1 MSGANASPTGRS
13 HQEMSGANA
22 SPTGRSH
29 QEMSGAIQKLDRRSF
44 LKTGAAAA
52 GGLMLGF
59 YLPENNSLEAQTS
72 VGKLNAYV
80 QVGTDD
86 TITLYIHKAEM
97 GQGTVT
103 SLSMLLAEELECD
116 WKKIRTEFPGVDPV
130 AFGPMQGVFGSM
142 SIRTSWE
149 PLRKAGATAAEMLI
163 QAAAQKWNVPKSQC
177 RVENNS
183 VVNVNTKEKLSY
195 GSLAEAAS
203 KLPVPQYGVALKDP
217 TLFKL
222 VGKPQKR
229 MDTPAKVSGKT
240 TFGID
245 VKVPGMLYAS
255 LQRCPVFGGK
265 VKSFDATKAKAVPGV
280 KNVVQISNGVAVLAD
295 NTWAAMEGRKALVV
309 EWDEGKLAMT
319 SSATIRKTFA
329 DLAEKPGAVARK
341 EGDVAAA
348 LASAP
353 RKIEAVYEV
362 PYLSHA
368 PMEPLNAVAH
378 VRPDGADVWSGM
390 QIQSVARQTAAAAA
404 GLPQEKVQIHTVYLG
419 GGFGRRGG
427 ADFVGE
433 AVEISK
439 AAGVP
444 VKLQWTRDDDL
455 QHDTYRPASYTKFTS
470 ALDDKGMPTVWN
482 ARVVCP
488 SFAGL
493 HNGVDRTGVEGI
505 AEIRYTIP
513 NVLVEYHPPDVGI
526 PVSYWRSVGYSHN
539 TFFTESFL
547 DELAVASKQDP
558 VEFRRKLL
566 AKAPRMLGVLELAA
580 EKAGWNKPLP
590 AGRHRG
596 VAVVDN
602 LGSFNAQIA
611 EVSVDKGKVRVHRV
625 VCAVDCGYVVNPA
638 IVVQQIESGIVYGLS
653 ALLRG
658 EITIDRG
665 RVQQTNFNN
674 YEPLRMDEMPVIETY
689 IVPSTNPPGGIGEAS
704 TPAITPAVTNAV
716 FSATGKRIRKLPIKP
731 EDLA

>member
-1 MSGANASPTGRS
+1 MSTVL
-13 HQEMSGANA
+13 
-22 SPTGRSH
+22 
-29 QEMSGAIQKLDRRSF
+29 QKLNRRSF
-44 LKTGAAAA
+44 LKTSAAAA
-52 GGLMLGF
+52 GGLVLGF
-59 YLPENNSLEAQTS
+59 YLPDHTELDAESGA
-72 VGKLNAYV
+72 GKLNAYV
-80 QVGTDD
+80 QIGTDD
-86 TITLYIHKAEM
+86 TVTLYIHKAEM

-149 PLRKAGATAAEMLI
+149 PLRKAGATACEMLV

-177 RVENNS
+177 RAENNT
-183 VVNVNTKEKLSY
+183 VVNLSTKERLSY

-203 KLPVPQYGVALKDP
+203 KLPVPQQNVALKDP
-217 TLFKL
+217 TQFKL
-222 VGKPQKR
+222 VGKSQKR
-229 MDTPAKVSGKT
+229 MDTPAKVSGRT

-245 VKVPGMLYAS
+245 VKVPGMLYAT

-265 VKSFDATKAKAVPGV
+265 VKTFDATNAKAVPGV
-280 KNVVQISNGVAVLAD
+280 KQVVQVSNGVAVLAD
-295 NTWAAMEGRKALVV
+295 NTWAAMEGRKALAV
-309 EWDEGKLAMT
+309 EWDEGALANT
-319 SSATIRKTFA
+319 TSATIRKTFA
-329 DLAEKPGAVARK
+329 ELAEKPGAVARK

-348 LASAP
+348 LSSAP

-378 VRPDGADVWSGM
+378 VRADGCDVWSGM
-390 QIQSVARQTAAAAA
+390 QIQSVARETAARIS
-404 GLPQEKVQIHTVYLG
+404 GLPPEKVQIHTVYLG

-439 AAGVP
+439 VAGVP
-444 VKLQWTRDDDL
+444 VKLQWTREDDL
-455 QHDTYRPASYTKFTS
+455 QHDTYRPASYTRFTS
-470 ALDDKGMPTVWN
+470 ALDADGSPTVWN

-493 HNGVDRTGVEGI
+493 RNGVDRTGVEGI

-513 NVLVEYHPPDVGI
+513 NILVEYHPPDVGI
-526 PVSYWRSVGYSHN
+526 PTSYWRSVGYSHN

-547 DELAVASKQDP
+547 DELAAAAKQDP

-566 AKAPRMLGVLELAA
+566 GKAPRMLGVLELAA
-580 EKAGWNKPLP
+580 EKSGWGKPLP
-590 AGRHRG
+590 PGRHRG

-602 LGSFNAQIA
+602 LGSFNAQVA
-611 EVSVDKGKVRVHRV
+611 EISIDKGKVRVHRV

-653 ALLRG
+653 AALRG

-665 RVQQTNFNN
+665 RVQQSNFNN
-674 YEPLRMDEMPVIETY
+674 YEPLRIDEMPVIETY

-704 TPAITPAVTNAV
+704 TPAIAPAVTNAV
-716 FSATGKRIRKLPIKP
+716 FSATGKRIRRLPIKP

>member
-1 MSGANASPTGRS
+1 MSG
-13 HQEMSGANA
+13 
-22 SPTGRSH
+22 
-29 QEMSGAIQKLDRRSF
+29 IQKVDRRSF
-44 LKTGAAAA
+44 LKTGAVAA

-59 YLPENNSLEAQTS
+59 YLPENNSLEAQS
-72 VGKLNAYV
+72 AVGKLNAYV

-86 TITLYIHKAEM
+86 TVTLYIHKAEM

-142 SIRTSWE
+142 SVRTSWE

-177 RVENNS
+177 RVENNT

-255 LQRCPVFGGK
+255 LHRCPVFGGK

-309 EWDEGKLAMT
+309 EWDEGKLATT

-348 LASAP
+348 LANAS

-378 VRPDGADVWSGM
+378 VRADGADVWSGM

-427 ADFVGE
+427 ADFIGE

-493 HNGVDRTGVEGI
+493 RNGVDRTGVEGI

-611 EVSVDKGKVRVHRV
+611 EVSVDKSKVRVHRV

-704 TPAITPAVTNAV
+704 TPAITPAVTNAI
-716 FSATGKRIRKLPIKP
+716 FSATGKRIRKLPVKP

>member
-1 MSGANASPTGRS
+1 MSAV
-13 HQEMSGANA
+13 
-22 SPTGRSH
+22 
-29 QEMSGAIQKLDRRSF
+29 QKLTRRSF
-44 LKTGAAAA
+44 LKTSAAAA
-52 GGLMLGF
+52 GGLVLGF
-59 YLPENNSLEAQTS
+59 YLPESHSLEAQAT

-80 QVGTDD
+80 RVGTDD
-86 TITLYIHKAEM
+86 VVTLYIHKAEM

-116 WKKIRTEFPGVDPV
+116 WKKIRPELPGVDPV

-149 PLRKAGATAAEMLI
+149 PLRKAGATACEMLV

-177 RVENNS
+177 RAENNT
-183 VVNVNTKEKLSY
+183 VVNLSTKERLSY

-203 KLPVPQYGVALKDP
+203 KLPVPQQGVALKDP
-217 TLFKL
+217 TQFKL
-222 VGKPQKR
+222 VGKSQKR
-229 MDTPAKVSGKT
+229 MDTPAKFSGKT

-245 VKVPGMLYAS
+245 VKVPGMLYAT
-255 LQRCPVFGGK
+255 LQRSPVFGGK

-280 KNVVQISNGVAVLAD
+280 KQVVQISNGVAVLAD

-309 EWDEGKLAMT
+309 QWDEGPLAT
-319 SSATIRKTFA
+319 TTSATIRKTFA

-348 LASAP
+348 LASAS
-353 RKIEAVYEV
+353 RKIEAVTEV

-378 VRPDGADVWSGM
+378 VRADGCDVWSGM
-390 QIQSVARQTAAAAA
+390 QIQSVARETAARIS
-404 GLPQEKVQIHTVYLG
+404 GLPPEKVQIHTVYLG

-427 ADFVGE
+427 ADFIGE

-439 AAGVP
+439 VAGVP

-455 QHDTYRPASYTKFTS
+455 QHDTYRPASYTRFTA
-470 ALDDKGMPTVWN
+470 ALDANGMPTVWN

-493 HNGVDRTGVEGI
+493 RNGVDRTGVEGI
-505 AEIRYTIP
+505 AEIRYAIP
-513 NVLVEYHPPDVGI
+513 NILVEYHPPDVGI
-526 PVSYWRSVGYSHN
+526 PTSYWRSVGYSHN
-539 TFFTESFL
+539 TFFTESFM
-547 DELAVASKQDP
+547 DELAVAAKQDP

-566 AKAPRMLGVLELAA
+566 GKAPRMLGVLELAA
-580 EKAGWNKPLP
+580 EKSGWGKPLP
-590 AGRHRG
+590 PGRHRG

-602 LGSFNAQIA
+602 LGSFNAQVA
-611 EVSVDKGKVRVHRV
+611 EISIDKGKVRVHRV
-625 VCAVDCGYVVNPA
+625 VCAVDCGHVVNPA
-638 IVVQQIESGIVYGLS
+638 IVKAQIESGIVYGLS
-653 ALLRG
+653 AALRG

-665 RVQQTNFNN
+665 RLQQSNFNN
-674 YEPLRMDEMPVIETY
+674 YEPLRIDEMPVIETY

-704 TPAITPAVTNAV
+704 TPAIAPAITNAI
-716 FSATGKRIRKLPIKP
+716 FSATGKRIRRLPIKP
-731 EDLA
+731 EDLV